1 MRLKILYMWRDP
13 CFCFCQ
19 GVQAVGTDG
28 GLLVV
33 GSTSG
38 LGVYDVKGEEAR
50 LLAEHS
56 EAGTREVQVRTCEK
70 EGMELC
76 IIAVTL
82 DSGRFD

>member
-1 MRLKILYMWRDP
+1 M
-13 CFCFCQ
+13 
-19 GVQAVGTDG
+19 GTDG

-38 LGVYDVKGEEAR
+38 LGVYDVKGEEAC